1 MDRMLKGPLKKVPT
15 VSFVVR
21 FQKRITME
29 TTDKPQASK
38 PLATE
43 FVGVFDLRNTL
54 PLLLRPGKPANFGL
68 RPVLLLL
75 GHLTT
80 YIYIYTLHMVMYA
93 VICSCALLYVCT
105 YLLICLRTEY
115 IYIHT

>member
-1 MDRMLKGPLKKVPT
+1 
-15 VSFVVR
+15 
-21 FQKRITME
+21 ME

-80 YIYIYTLHMVMYA
+80 YIYIYITYG
-93 VICSCALLYVCT
+93 YVCS
-105 YLLICLRTEY
+105 YLFMCSSICMYLFVDMFTDRIY
-115 IYIHT
+115 IYTHIGLVFVIKFKIQAIGI